1 VIDLFCKS
9 LILAMSASE
18 SEQAEKRFE
27 NFRSGA
33 AAALYSAGGWG
44 FETAAKNFGLNLVKE
59 SNVFIEQFNR

>member
-1 VIDLFCKS
+1 
-9 LILAMSASE
+9 MSASE

-44 FETAAKNFGLNLVKE
+44 FETASKNFGLNLVKE

>member
-1 VIDLFCKS
+1 
-9 LILAMSASE
+9 MSTSE

-44 FETAAKNFGLNLVKE
+44 FETASKNFGLNLGKGVKC
-59 SNVFIEQFNR
+59 FY